1 MGSRMVDVVIA
12 RAVRLALLPGFDPP
26 AAARELITVA
36 DGHRA
41 VLLAA
46 LLRIDRSLNE
56 RWSPTAA
63 AAGDAV
69 RAALELADAR
79 EELAA

>member
-1 MGSRMVDVVIA
+1 MGSRKVDVVIA
-12 RAVRLALLPGFDPP
+12 RAVRSALLPGFDTST
-26 AAARELITVA
+26 AAHELVAVA

-46 LLRIDRSLNE
+46 LLRVDRALNE

-63 AAGDAV
+63 AAGDAI
-69 RAALELADAR
+69 RSALELADAN
-79 EELAA
+79 EVLAA

>member
-1 MGSRMVDVVIA
+1 MGSRKVDVVIA
-12 RAVRLALLPGFDPP
+12 RAVRAALLPSFEVSS
-26 AAARELITVA
+26 AARELVEVA

-46 LLRIDRSLNE
+46 LLRIDRALNE

-63 AAGDAV
+63 IAGDAI
-69 RAALELADAR
+69 RSALEIAGA
-79 EELAA
+79 EEALAA

>member
-1 MGSRMVDVVIA
+1 VGSRKVDVVIA
-12 RAVRLALLPGFDPP
+12 RAVHLALLPGFDT
-26 AAARELITVA
+26 ATAARELITVA
-36 DGHRA
+36 DGHRT

-46 LLRIDRSLNE
+46 LLRIDRALNE

-69 RAALELADAR
+69 RAALELTESR
-79 EELAA
+79 EVVAA

>member
-1 MGSRMVDVVIA
+1 MVDVVIA
-12 RAVRLALLPGFDPP
+12 RAVHLALLPGFDTPT
-26 AAARELITVA
+26 AAHELVTVA

-46 LLRIDRSLNE
+46 LLRIDRALNE

-63 AAGDAV
+63 VAGDAV
-69 RAALELADAR
+69 RAALELADSRDVVAV
-79 EELAA
+79 